1 MSDYM
6 FRLQN
11 TDMLEADLND
21 FQHKVERLI
30 RDHKDE
36 AGFPMLDTFRLEQ
49 EELDDYLFERQAILD
64 SKGSERSRYTVAGF
78 LIALPV
84 IVISA
89 FPEESLPWG
98 RHMEPSRRRGY
109 RRGLVPLIPCY
120 TEDCHQDTSLA
131 PGRKQPGG
139 ETFRRRGAEVRHIKP
154 ITYGTTRFLKVQG

>member
-36 AGFPMLDTFRLEQ
+36 AGFPMLDAFRLEQ

-98 RHMEPSRRRGY
+98 TWSLLVAVAIGVGLFLLYLAIQKTVIRTRLSR
-109 RRGLVPLIPCY
+109 LDANIP
-120 TEDCHQDTSLA
+120 EAKRFVD
-131 PGRKQPGG
+131 
-139 ETFRRRGAEVRHIKP
+139 EV
-154 ITYGTTRFLKVQG
+154 LKFDI

>member
-36 AGFPMLDTFRLEQ
+36 AGFPMLDAFRLEQ

-89 FPEESLPWG
+89 FPEESLLWG
-98 RHMEPSRRRGY
+98 TWSLLVAVAIGVGLFLIYLAIQKTVIRTRLSRLDANSPEAKRF
-109 RRGLVPLIPCY
+109 V
-120 TEDCHQDTSLA
+120 D
-131 PGRKQPGG
+131 
-139 ETFRRRGAEVRHIKP
+139 EV
-154 ITYGTTRFLKVQG
+154 LKFDI

>member
-36 AGFPMLDTFRLEQ
+36 AGFPMLDAFRLEK

-98 RHMEPSRRRGY
+98 TWSLLVAVAIGVGLFLIYLAIQKTVIRTRLSRLDANSPEAKRF
-109 RRGLVPLIPCY
+109 V
-120 TEDCHQDTSLA
+120 D
-131 PGRKQPGG
+131 
-139 ETFRRRGAEVRHIKP
+139 EV
-154 ITYGTTRFLKVQG
+154 LKFDI

>member
-11 TDMLEADLND
+11 TDMLDADLND

-36 AGFPMLDTFRLEQ
+36 AGFPMLDAFRLEQ

-98 RHMEPSRRRGY
+98 TWSLLVAVAIGVGLFLIYLAIQKTVIRTRLSRLDANSPEAKRF
-109 RRGLVPLIPCY
+109 V
-120 TEDCHQDTSLA
+120 D
-131 PGRKQPGG
+131 
-139 ETFRRRGAEVRHIKP
+139 EV
-154 ITYGTTRFLKVQG
+154 LKFDI

>member
-36 AGFPMLDTFRLEQ
+36 AGFPMLDAFRLEQ

-84 IVISA
+84 LVISA

-98 RHMEPSRRRGY
+98 TWSLLVAVAIGVGLFLLYLAIQKTVIRTRLSRLDANSPEAKRF
-109 RRGLVPLIPCY
+109 V
-120 TEDCHQDTSLA
+120 D
-131 PGRKQPGG
+131 
-139 ETFRRRGAEVRHIKP
+139 EV
-154 ITYGTTRFLKVQG
+154 LKFDI

>member
-36 AGFPMLDTFRLEQ
+36 AGFPMLDAFRLEQ

-98 RHMEPSRRRGY
+98 TWSLLVAMAIGVGLFLLYLAIQKTVIRTRLSRLDANSPEAKRF
-109 RRGLVPLIPCY
+109 V
-120 TEDCHQDTSLA
+120 D
-131 PGRKQPGG
+131 
-139 ETFRRRGAEVRHIKP
+139 EV
-154 ITYGTTRFLKVQG
+154 LKFDI

>member
-6 FRLQN
+6 FKLQN

-36 AGFPMLDTFRLEQ
+36 AGFPMLDAFRLEQ

-98 RHMEPSRRRGY
+98 TWSLLVAVAIGVGLFLLYLAIQKTVIRTRLSRLDANSPEAKRF
-109 RRGLVPLIPCY
+109 V
-120 TEDCHQDTSLA
+120 D
-131 PGRKQPGG
+131 
-139 ETFRRRGAEVRHIKP
+139 EV
-154 ITYGTTRFLKVQG
+154 LKFDI

>member
-36 AGFPMLDTFRLEQ
+36 AGFPMLDAFRLEQ
-49 EELDDYLFERQAILD
+49 EELDNYLFERQAILD

-98 RHMEPSRRRGY
+98 TWSLLVAVAIGVGLFLLYLAIQKTVIRTRLSRLDANSPEAKRF
-109 RRGLVPLIPCY
+109 V
-120 TEDCHQDTSLA
+120 D
-131 PGRKQPGG
+131 
-139 ETFRRRGAEVRHIKP
+139 EV
-154 ITYGTTRFLKVQG
+154 LKFDI

>member
-36 AGFPMLDTFRLEQ
+36 AGFPMLDAFRLEQ

-98 RHMEPSRRRGY
+98 TWSLLVAVAIGVGLFLLYLAIQKTVIRTRLSRLDANSPEAKRF
-109 RRGLVPLIPCY
+109 V
-120 TEDCHQDTSLA
+120 D
-131 PGRKQPGG
+131 
-139 ETFRRRGAEVRHIKP
+139 EV
-154 ITYGTTRFLKVQG
+154 LKFDI

>member
-6 FRLQN
+6 FKLQN

-36 AGFPMLDTFRLEQ
+36 AGFPMLDAFRLEQ

-98 RHMEPSRRRGY
+98 TWSLLVAVAIGVGLFLIYLAIQKTVIRTRLSRLDANSPEAKRF
-109 RRGLVPLIPCY
+109 V
-120 TEDCHQDTSLA
+120 D
-131 PGRKQPGG
+131 
-139 ETFRRRGAEVRHIKP
+139 EV
-154 ITYGTTRFLKVQG
+154 LKFDI

>member
-98 RHMEPSRRRGY
+98 TWSLLVAVAIGVGLFLLYLAIQKTVIRTRLSRLDANSPEAKRF
-109 RRGLVPLIPCY
+109 V
-120 TEDCHQDTSLA
+120 D
-131 PGRKQPGG
+131 
-139 ETFRRRGAEVRHIKP
+139 EV
-154 ITYGTTRFLKVQG
+154 LKFDI

>member
-98 RHMEPSRRRGY
+98 TWSLLVAVAIGV
-109 RRGLVPLIPCY
+109 GLFLLY
-120 TEDCHQDTSLA
+120 LA
-131 PGRKQPGG
+131 IQKTVIRTRLSHLDANSPEAKR
-139 ETFRRRGAEVRHIKP
+139 FVDEV
-154 ITYGTTRFLKVQG
+154 LKFDI

>member
-36 AGFPMLDTFRLEQ
+36 AGFPMLDAFRLEQ

-64 SKGSERSRYTVAGF
+64 SKGSERSRYTVAV

-98 RHMEPSRRRGY
+98 TWSLLVAVAIGVGLFLIYLAIQKTVIRTRLSRLDANSPEAKRF
-109 RRGLVPLIPCY
+109 V
-120 TEDCHQDTSLA
+120 D
-131 PGRKQPGG
+131 
-139 ETFRRRGAEVRHIKP
+139 EV
-154 ITYGTTRFLKVQG
+154 LKFDI

>member
-1 MSDYM
+1 MNDYM

-11 TDMLEADLND
+11 TGMIDADLND

-30 RDHKDE
+30 RDHKDDLN
-36 AGFPMLDTFRLEQ
+36 FPRLDTYCLEQ
-49 EELDDYLFERQAILD
+49 EDLDDYLFERQAILD

-98 RHMEPSRRRGY
+98 TWSLLVAVAIRVGLFLIFLAIQKAVIKGRLNRLDNDYPKIRRF
-109 RRGLVPLIPCY
+109 V
-120 TEDCHQDTSLA
+120 D
-131 PGRKQPGG
+131 
-139 ETFRRRGAEVRHIKP
+139 EV
-154 ITYGTTRFLKVQG
+154 LKFDI

>member
-11 TDMLEADLND
+11 TDMLEVDLND

-36 AGFPMLDTFRLEQ
+36 AGFPMLDAFRLEQ

-98 RHMEPSRRRGY
+98 TWSLLVAVAIGVGLFLLYLAIQKTVIRTRLSRLDANSPEAKRF
-109 RRGLVPLIPCY
+109 V
-120 TEDCHQDTSLA
+120 D
-131 PGRKQPGG
+131 
-139 ETFRRRGAEVRHIKP
+139 EV
-154 ITYGTTRFLKVQG
+154 LKFDI

>member
-1 MSDYM
+1 MNDYM

-11 TDMLEADLND
+11 TGMIDADLND

-30 RDHKDE
+30 RDHKDDLN
-36 AGFPMLDTFRLEQ
+36 FPRLDTYCLEQ
-49 EELDDYLFERQAILD
+49 EDLDDYLFERQAILD

-98 RHMEPSRRRGY
+98 TWSLLVAVAIGV
-109 RRGLVPLIPCY
+109 GLFLIF
-120 TEDCHQDTSLA
+120 LA
-131 PGRKQPGG
+131 IQKAVIKGRLNRLDNDNPKIGR
-139 ETFRRRGAEVRHIKP
+139 FVDEV
-154 ITYGTTRFLKVQG
+154 LKFDI

>member
-36 AGFPMLDTFRLEQ
+36 AGFPMLDAFRLEQ
-49 EELDDYLFERQAILD
+49 EELDDYLFERQAILA
-64 SKGSERSRYTVAGF
+64 SKRSGPSRYTVGGF

-98 RHMEPSRRRGY
+98 TLSLLVAVAIGVGLFLLYLAIQKTVIRTRLSRLDANSPEAKRF
-109 RRGLVPLIPCY
+109 V
-120 TEDCHQDTSLA
+120 D
-131 PGRKQPGG
+131 
-139 ETFRRRGAEVRHIKP
+139 EV
-154 ITYGTTRFLKVQG
+154 LKFDI

>member
-36 AGFPMLDTFRLEQ
+36 AGFPMLDAFRLEQ

-98 RHMEPSRRRGY
+98 TWSLLVAVAIGVGLFLIYLAIQKTVIRTRLSRLDANSPEAKRF
-109 RRGLVPLIPCY
+109 V
-120 TEDCHQDTSLA
+120 D
-131 PGRKQPGG
+131 
-139 ETFRRRGAEVRHIKP
+139 EV
-154 ITYGTTRFLKVQG
+154 LKFDI